1 MKKFNRIMAVV
12 LAVVLS
18 ATTLFAFA
26 VSAEDVAGTE
36 YKLGAMGTDNKNGA
50 FTISLIRREKPEDM
64 TDFDY
69 KSDFKI
75 ADAEVPAVENGKFV
89 DPDKK
94 AEFYASTDAASKFNC
109 RPRSGAAWVIT
120 FTAPVAGT
128 YTISMDINTFAWGAA
143 FSSVGNTDL
152 KFAKEFPH
160 QQADVFTETVVL
172 AAGQTYNVGFTR
184 VGGSIS
190 QHVPHQF
197 EDEISLDA
205 TNFKV
210 TLDEVG
216 TAQAPATSDGVIT
229 VIVMAVTAI
238 TAVAVFSKK
247 RR

>member
-1 MKKFNRIMAVV
+1 MKKLTRIMAVV
-12 LAVVLS
+12 LAIVLS
-18 ATTLFAFA
+18 ATTFLAFA
-26 VSAEDVAGTE
+26 ASAEDVAGTE

-50 FTISLIRREKPEDM
+50 FTISLIRREKPADM
-64 TDFDY
+64 TNFDY

-75 ADAEVPAVENGKFV
+75 ADAEVPVIEGGRFV

-94 AEFYASTDAASKFNC
+94 SEFYASTDATGKYTSSA
-109 RPRSGAAWVIT
+109 RSGSAWVIT

-128 YTISMDINTFAWGAA
+128 YTISMNVRTYAWAAA
-143 FSSVGNTDL
+143 FTSVGNTDL

-160 QQADVFTETVVL
+160 NADSDYTETFTL
-172 AAGQTYNVGFTR
+172 TAGQTYNIGFTR

-190 QHVPHQF
+190 EHVPHQF
-197 EDEISLDA
+197 EDEVGFTA

-216 TAQAPATSDGVIT
+216 TAQAPATNDGVIA

-238 TAVAVFSKK
+238 TAVAVISKK